1 MTAYWDRVFEPAIRL
16 AEEGFTVSPRL
27 NGRLG
32 KETALQQDP
41 RAKVYFYQE
50 DGSPKPVGFLLKS
63 PDFAKTLGVLAE
75 RGADAF
81 YNGPIAEDIVATVR
95 GHPTNP
101 GDLTLADLRGYA
113 VAERSPVCGKYRV
126 YAICGMGPPSSG
138 TVAVLQILSVLE
150 ARDMSRAAPGPEA
163 VHWFAEAGRL
173 AFADRAL
180 YLGDPGFVNVPV
192 QGLTDPGYLKSR
204 AALVSP
210 DKSMGRAQP
219 GDPPFQKSQ
228 RLAPVDGIENGTSHI
243 AVVDAQ
249 GNAVAMTTTIED
261 GFGAR
266 LMTRSGFLLNKRA
279 HRLQLLAARRR
290 KMDVV
295 VIPLRSAE
303 DIAPAFA
310 IVDAQSPD
318 ALLIDADPIT
328 ITQRHALIDECRVR
342 NLPAVHTYALEV
354 RDGGLISYGPS
365 SLENF
370 AGAAEYADRILR
382 GAKVA
387 ELPFEEPTHFTL
399 AVNLRSAR
407 SLGLII
413 PPTLLARADEVIE

>member
-16 AEEGFTVSPRL
+16 AEEGLTVSPRL

-32 KETALQQDP
+32 EETALQQDP

-81 YNGPIAEDIVATVR
+81 YNGPIAEDIVATVKVTR
-95 GHPTNP
+95 PTP
-101 GDLTLADLRGYA
+101 ATSPLHLRGYA

-138 TVAVLQILSVLE
+138 SVAVLQILSVLE

-228 RLAPVDGIENGTSHI
+228 RSPPWTASKTARVTLRSSTARQCGRHDDDDRGRLRRAAHDQERFPPQQTSSPTSTSRRS
-243 AVVDAQ
+243 
-249 GNAVAMTTTIED
+249 TTED
-261 GFGAR
+261 GRG
-266 LMTRSGFLLNKRA
+266 GN
-279 HRLQLLAARRR
+279 
-290 KMDVV
+290 
-295 VIPLRSAE
+295 SA
-303 DIAPAFA
+303 
-310 IVDAQSPD
+310 
-318 ALLIDADPIT
+318 T
-328 ITQRHALIDECRVR
+328 VR
-342 NLPAVHTYALEV
+342 
-354 RDGGLISYGPS
+354 
-365 SLENF
+365 
-370 AGAAEYADRILR
+370 
-382 GAKVA
+382 
-387 ELPFEEPTHFTL
+387 
-399 AVNLRSAR
+399 
-407 SLGLII
+407 
-413 PPTLLARADEVIE
+413 